1 MNGRLGDRSR
11 YLDRFLVE
19 ALSRAAVIPTYSF
32 PVHSIHLE
40 IVTERGAHAAL
51 DDHALQLDRD
61 AAMAIAEYAPGAEV
75 VAGGRIWT
83 SAGIARRATVGTG
96 DAWMERGFHRVCP
109 TCQHAETHHD
119 RDDFGENC
127 PQCGARASGRR
138 RVFVEPVGFLTSYAD
153 RQGKDPGA
161 TRLRVRPVDEARLLT
176 RARHE
181 DFQLSDLARVTHF
194 FAPAIA
200 PEGSQPGRM
209 LVLNRGPLGAGYLW
223 CPACE
228 HARPAPQEALGG
240 AEIGAVHETPR
251 TGDRC
256 QVKSLRRP
264 VDLAH
269 VFETDLRGIRVDQP
283 VPDFADRSTDTERR
297 AARDGFLRTLAE
309 ALKLAAVDILE
320 TDPRDLRATVELL
333 GAAPLVILS
342 DSVPGGAGY
351 CRRLLDDSRF
361 LARVLL
367 GRAIAILD
375 CPRGSACETSCY
387 SAAHGRVE
395 SRSW

>member
-1 MNGRLGDRSR
+1 ETARAALDDPDANEQARCRAAGRMNGRLGDMRR

-40 IVTERGAHAAL
+40 IVTERGARTAS
-51 DDHALQLDRD
+51 DDRALQLDRD

-109 TCQHAETHHD
+109 TCQHAETHHE

-127 PQCGARASGRR
+127 PQCGARASGPRR
-138 RVFVEPVGFLTSYAD
+138 AFVEPVGFLTSYAD
-153 RQGKDPGA
+153 RQGRDPGA

-176 RARHE
+176 RARPE
-181 DFQLSDLARVTHF
+181 DFQVSDLARVTHF

-223 CPACE
+223 CPSCE

-240 AEIGAVHETPR
+240 AEIRAVHENPR
-251 TGDRC
+251 
-256 QVKSLRRP
+256 
-264 VDLAH
+264 
-269 VFETDLRGIRVDQP
+269 
-283 VPDFADRSTDTERR
+283 
-297 AARDGFLRTLAE
+297 
-309 ALKLAAVDILE
+309 
-320 TDPRDLRATVELL
+320 
-333 GAAPLVILS
+333 
-342 DSVPGGAGY
+342 
-351 CRRLLDDSRF
+351 
-361 LARVLL
+361 
-367 GRAIAILD
+367 
-375 CPRGSACETSCY
+375 
-387 SAAHGRVE
+387 
-395 SRSW
+395 